1 VPVGTT
7 VIDRDT
13 GTVLANLDYDGASFT
28 VAKGGIGGRGNK
40 AFTTATERAPHY
52 SEKGGPYEEHFLD
65 LVLKVIS
72 DVGIVGFPNAGKS
85 TFVSKVSNAHPEIAP
100 YPFTT
105 LSPKIGVVKLDDS
118 KNFVVADLPGLIKG
132 ASMGKGMGNEF
143 LSHIEKTK
151 VLML

>member
-1 VPVGTT
+1 M
-7 VIDRDT
+7 
-13 GTVLANLDYDGASFT
+13 
-28 VAKGGIGGRGNK
+28 
-40 AFTTATERAPHY
+40 
-52 SEKGGPYEEHFLD
+52 
-65 LVLKVIS
+65 LKVIS

-85 TFVSKVSNAHPEIAP
+85 ICFKSEQCTSRNCTVIA
-100 YPFTT
+100 TT

-151 VLML
+151 VLMLLIDGSRKLIKKTYKTLLTELEDYSPQLASKKRIVVINKIDTWR